1 MDISN
6 VGDLN
11 QQIARIGSS
20 KVQPAADIGKNGQV
34 AAAFDTQSVKPAEQ
48 DAPKKMQLDDS
59 VKKMNDFV
67 QNVERNLSFF
77 VDDATGH
84 DVVKVVERSTNELI
98 RQFPSEEFLKI
109 SKNMNDMTGLLFKD
123 QV

>member
-34 AAAFDTQSVKPAEQ
+34 AFDTQSVKSAEQ
-48 DAPKKMQLDDS
+48 DAPKKEQLDDS

-67 QNVERNLSFF
+67 QNIERNLSFF
-77 VDDATGH
+77 VDEATGH
-84 DVVKVVERSTNELI
+84 DVVKVVDRSTNELI

-109 SKNMNDMTGLLFKD
+109 SENLNDMTGLLFKD